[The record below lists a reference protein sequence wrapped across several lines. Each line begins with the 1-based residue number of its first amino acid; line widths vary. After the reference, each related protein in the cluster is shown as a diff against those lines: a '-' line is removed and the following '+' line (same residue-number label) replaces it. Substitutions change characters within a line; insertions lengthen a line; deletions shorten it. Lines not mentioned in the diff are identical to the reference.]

1 MSNSIAEEL
10 EEVVGELDDVET
22 DVRRRLND
30 ASEKV
35 ESLTHKVQS
44 SRLGYPWQ
52 DISEVVNVVANDV
65 HVEFVCHAI
74 SAGAQTRIIAPVEMA
89 PRNAYAFRHL
99 DEAPTPE
106 DVRNKL

>member
-10 EEVVGELDDVET
+10 EEVVGELDDVDI

-52 DISEVVNVVANDV
+52 DISKANLVANGV
-65 HVEFVCHAI
+65 QVEFVCHAT

-89 PRNAYAFRHL
+89 PGNAYAFRHL
-99 DEAPTPE
+99 DEAPTVSE
-106 DVRNKL
+106 VRNKS